1 MGPSNNLSIHSYI
14 DITVLF
20 TLEDLN
26 QLRGLRLLLLEAKY
40 GSGLIMSIINTGLIL
55 KVVDR
60 LENW

>member
-1 MGPSNNLSIHSYI
+1 VGPSNNLSIHSYI